1 MCKNWEFL
9 FLLVYQN
16 TPNRISKDLANPPCI
31 YEAKIP
37 GVWYSKYAS
46 ITNVKV
52 DFVGAR
58 REMPIK
64 INFIEKNES
73 VDLSDTSNDLPGNR
87 IDSAGESTGTPYNA
101 GGYTDETGKTIPAGA
116 TEWKLTKKTLM
127 TVIPD
132 AYQVSITVT
141 ELFSE
146 TQISYII

>member
-1 MCKNWEFL
+1 
-9 FLLVYQN
+9 
-16 TPNRISKDLANPPCI
+16 
-31 YEAKIP
+31 
-37 GVWYSKYAS
+37 VWYSKYAS

-64 INFIEKNES
+64 INFIEKRDNQN
-73 VDLSDTSNDLPGNR
+73 LYAGQALPGNHTGSVD
-87 IDSAGESTGTPYNA
+87 IYGDNAGVRTESSGTPYNA
-101 GGYTDETGKTIPAGA
+101 GSYTDEEGNTIPGGA

-146 TQISYII
+146 TQNFLYHMIKESSNSKVTVNGDSG